1 MKHRRVLFMQ
11 LSQIR
16 QLIKKFA
23 LVILFLIAFVLMMV
37 NKTDTILI
45 DKTSSMATGILS
57 PVVDVLIVP
66 ARLVAHVYDY
76 FKDMSLAYEENKF
89 LKKENRKLR
98 LIGEQAR
105 ALEIENRLLSRIL
118 NFTKPPVDKLTTAR
132 IIAEE
137 GDAFSH
143 SLIAYIG
150 KNNIVEK
157 GQIVLNEDGVVGRI
171 DKIGNS
177 YAKILLLTDI
187 NSRIPVVLEK
197 NRTRGMVAGDNTL
210 NPKLVFL
217 PLSSEVNIGDRL
229 VTSGVAG
236 VFPPGLPVGF
246 VSKIDKREIRIQ
258 PYADLNSLEYVK
270 IVSFEN
276 VDELNRD
283 VSLDVE

>member
-132 IIAEE
+132 IVAEE

-217 PLSSEVNIGDRL
+217 PLSSEVNIGDRI

>member
-132 IIAEE
+132 IVAEE

>member
-57 PVVDVLIVP
+57 PAVDVLIVP

-132 IIAEE
+132 IVAEE

-276 VDELNRD
+276 IDELNRD

>member
-1 MKHRRVLFMQ
+1 MQ

-143 SLIAYIG
+143 SLIAYTG

>member
-132 IIAEE
+132 IVAEE

-197 NRTRGMVAGDNTL
+197 NRTRAMVAGDNTL

>member
-132 IIAEE
+132 IVAEE

-276 VDELNRD
+276 VDELNHD

>member
-132 IIAEE
+132 IVAEE

-236 VFPPGLPVGF
+236 IFPPGLPVGF

>member
-1 MKHRRVLFMQ
+1 MQ

-132 IIAEE
+132 IVAEE

>member
-57 PVVDVLIVP
+57 PAVDVLIVP

-132 IIAEE
+132 IVAEE

>member
-1 MKHRRVLFMQ
+1 MKRRRVLFVQ

-23 LVILFLIAFVLMMV
+23 LVILFLIAFILMMV
-37 NKTDTILI
+37 NKTDTLLI
-45 DKTSSMATGILS
+45 DKTSSMATGILG

-66 ARLVAHVYDY
+66 ARAIAHVYDY

-105 ALEIENRLLSRIL
+105 ALEIENRLLSQIL
-118 NFTKPPVDKLTTAR
+118 NFAKPPVDKLTTAR
-132 IIAEE
+132 IVAEE

-143 SLIAYIG
+143 ALIAYIG
-150 KNNIVEK
+150 DASSVAE

-171 DKIGNS
+171 NKIDNS

-197 NRTRGMVAGDNTL
+197 NRTRAMVAGDNTR

-217 PLSSEVNIGDRL
+217 PLSSEVNLGDRL

-258 PYADLNSLEYVK
+258 PYADLDSLEYVK
-270 IVSFEN
+270 IVSFEK
-276 VDELNRD
+276 VQELNQQNSFD
-283 VSLDVE
+283 EK

>member
-132 IIAEE
+132 IVAEE

-197 NRTRGMVAGDNTL
+197 NRTRAMVAGDNTL

-217 PLSSEVNIGDRL
+217 PLSSEVNIGDRI

>member
-57 PVVDVLIVP
+57 PAVDVLIVP

-118 NFTKPPVDKLTTAR
+118 NFTKPPVDKLTAAR
-132 IIAEE
+132 IVAEE

>member
-57 PVVDVLIVP
+57 PAVDVLIVP

-132 IIAEE
+132 IVAEE

-217 PLSSEVNIGDRL
+217 PLSSEVNIGDRI

>member
-57 PVVDVLIVP
+57 PAVDVLIVP

-132 IIAEE
+132 IVAEE

-276 VDELNRD
+276 VDELNHD

>member
-57 PVVDVLIVP
+57 PAVDVLIVP

-132 IIAEE
+132 IVAEE

-197 NRTRGMVAGDNTL
+197 NRTRAMVAGDNTL

-217 PLSSEVNIGDRL
+217 PLSSEVNIGDRI